1 MDKRDLGVRYVALI
15 FVVLATVYFMPWRQL
30 AAFLPAAVVKYR
42 IAGPLLALTV
52 AGIFFLP
59 WQMALA
65 MAFSM
70 AGDFMGAY
78 GSFIFQMGFFALAHI
93 MLVTYF
99 IVRLRRQ
106 RQCHEGQCCR
116 RLIFP
121 AVAAALCASLAAFAL
136 TCIIPHAPAG
146 VIRTGCAIYAL
157 LICTM
162 FGCAILQRDP
172 LFAIGAA
179 LFLFSDMILSW
190 NKFVTPVDGSKWL
203 IMVPYYGGQL
213 LLWLGAW
220 KNSRRTAV

>member
-1 MDKRDLGVRYVALI
+1 MDKKDRGVRYVALI
-15 FVVLATVYFMPWRQL
+15 FAVLATVYFMPWREL

-42 IAGPLLALTV
+42 IAGPLLTLTV

-59 WQMALA
+59 WQIVLA

-78 GSFIFQMGFFALAHI
+78 GSFILQMGFFALAHV

-99 IVRLRRQ
+99 IGRLRRQ
-106 RQCHEGQCCR
+106 GQCCR
-116 RLIFP
+116 RWILP
-121 AVAAALCASLAAFAL
+121 AVAAALCAALAAFAL
-136 TCIIPHAPAG
+136 HCIIPHAPAG

>member
-1 MDKRDLGVRYVALI
+1 MDKKDWKPWYVALI
-15 FVVLATVYFMPWRQL
+15 FVALASVYFMPWRQL

-42 IAGPLLALTV
+42 IAVPLLALTV

-59 WQMALA
+59 WQMVLA

-70 AGDFMGAY
+70 FGDFMGAY

-93 MLVTYF
+93 MLTAYF
-99 IVRLRRQ
+99 IGRLRSSG
-106 RQCHEGQCCR
+106 QCNEGQCRCR
-116 RLIFP
+116 WILP
-121 AVAAALCASLAAFAL
+121 AVAAVLCAALATFAL

-162 FGCAILQRDP
+162 LGCAVLQRDP